1 MINLLIIDDS
11 TPFLHD
17 VELLLKN
24 KYVVFKAEN
33 GKKGM
38 SLLRKENI
46 SVVLLDLQLPDIYG
60 LEILKSIHEEID
72 PLLPVIII
80 TDHGNIDIAVD
91 AMKLGASDFI
101 QKDFSSELLNQKI
114 LKALDN
120 RDIKIELKTLK
131 DTIESRHDYFV
142 CASKAMQ
149 DVDKKISLFS
159 KENVDVLL
167 TGESGAGK
175 DIIAYEI
182 HKRGPGKNKLFV
194 EVPLNTIN
202 DSLLESELFGYE
214 KGAFTGAD
222 DSKIGKFEAANGGTI
237 YLPEISEISERI
249 QLKLLSFMQYKE
261 ISKVGPGNA
270 KKIKLNVRIIM
281 ATNKDLKELVNNGK
295 IREDFYYRINVMNIN
310 VPSLRERKDGIDA
323 IANYFLDYFQLKH
336 NKKGILIG
344 NDLLNLI
351 KNYEWKG
358 NLRELKNAFRNAV
371 ILSENNSEL
380 KKELF
385 PDLLNS
391 HQIENENDVTF
402 HSHVNKCKAE
412 YLIALLKKSNGN
424 KTRAAEIAGLSRQGL
439 LKILKELNLE

>member
-1 MINLLIIDDS
+1 MLNLLIIDDS

-38 SLLRKENI
+38 NLLRKENI

-60 LEILKSIHEEID
+60 LEVLKSIHEEID
-72 PLLPVIII
+72 PLLPVIIS

-142 CASKAMQ
+142 CASNAMLN
-149 DVDKKISLFS
+149 VDKKISLFS

-167 TGESGAGK
+167 TGESGVGK

-194 EVPLNTIN
+194 EVPLNSIN

-222 DSKIGKFEAANGGTI
+222 NSKIGKFEAANGGTI

-323 IANYFLDYFQLKH
+323 IANYFLEYFQLKH
-336 NKKGILIG
+336 NKKGIVIG

-371 ILSENNSEL
+371 ILSENNCEL

-391 HQIENENDVTF
+391 HPIENENDLTF
-402 HSHVNKCKAE
+402 HSHVNKSKAE
-412 YLIALLKKSNGN
+412 YLNALLKKVNGN